1 LTRSPAEAVAGRH
14 VVSTDV
20 FASMGQEEEAEA
32 RRKAL
37 ARFCIDAELMRGAD
51 PGAMVLHCLPA
62 HRGEEIADEVIEGP
76 QSLVWRQAENRLH
89 SQKALLEWALGE

>member
-1 LTRSPAEAVAGRH
+1 MAGRD
-14 VVSTDV
+14 VISTDV
-20 FASMGQEEEAEA
+20 FASMGQEEEAET
-32 RRKAL
+32 RRRAF
-37 ARFCIDAELMRGAD
+37 AGFCVDASLTAAAD
-51 PGAMVLHCLPA
+51 PKAIVLHCLPA